1 MQYCNDYSFKSSIE
15 SVLLGVNYQQCN
27 VTCLVHIMTEK
38 LVNLALNF
46 CGYSLQI
53 IISRK
58 ILENGAVIL
67 TYADVNFFYDQL
79 SLKSPLYGMS
89 IKF

>member
-1 MQYCNDYSFKSSIE
+1 
-15 SVLLGVNYQQCN
+15 
-27 VTCLVHIMTEK
+27 MTEK
-38 LVNLALNF
+38 LANLALYF

-67 TYADVNFFYDQL
+67 TYADVNCFYDQL

>member
-1 MQYCNDYSFKSSIE
+1 
-15 SVLLGVNYQQCN
+15 
-27 VTCLVHIMTEK
+27 MTEK
-38 LVNLALNF
+38 LANLALYF

-67 TYADVNFFYDQL
+67 TYADVYDQP
-79 SLKSPLYGMS
+79 SLWNVNKVLEYSLTRV
-89 IKF
+89 